1 MTDFIKFSR
10 PDMLQ
15 EAVQSL
21 LEGKRIARS
30 LENTVDALIPVIENE
45 ETVKKLEE
53 IRESAAKASHTLQR
67 LYNSNARDAF
77 GGLRAS
83 DTSARAGMSHT
94 PNSPDATKTNES

>member
-1 MTDFIKFSR
+1 MTDFIRFSR

-30 LENTVDALIPVIENE
+30 LENTVDALIPVVENE
-45 ETVKKLEE
+45 EVAKRLEE
-53 IRESAAKASHTLQR
+53 IRECAAKAGHVLQR
-67 LYNSNARDAF
+67 LYNSNAKEAF

-83 DTSARAGMSHT
+83 DASPRGGTSHT
-94 PNSPDATKTNES
+94 PSPPEATKENA